1 MKTSITE
8 MVTKI
13 METSPAEYADALAVF
28 ESCFKDLG
36 ASLPEIKVC
45 VLCRLGQVM
54 SHLTPYSL
62 MENLHVT
69 Q

>member
-1 MKTSITE
+1 
-8 MVTKI
+8 

-45 VLCRLGQVM
+45 VLCRLGRQVM
-54 SHLTPYSL
+54 SHLTPYSP
-62 MENLHVT
+62 M
-69 Q
+69 